1 MHFPFVLLHT
11 TTEGGTFHESE
22 KTARILCTL
31 SAAAL
36 CVSFI
41 STNAFASTFN
51 GGEYG
56 TLKLNG

>member
-1 MHFPFVLLHT
+1 MKAK
-11 TTEGGTFHESE
+11 

-56 TLKLNG
+56 TLKWNG